1 MLQVK
6 ASMSS
11 DLASLNSADI
21 LIVDDVP
28 ENLRLLSNILL
39 SKGYNARKALN
50 GQMALKAVAG
60 ALPDLILLDI
70 MMPNMNGYQVCEC
83 LKTDPRTADI
93 PVIFLSALSEA
104 FDKVKAFAAGG
115 ADYITKPFQVEE
127 VLARVENQLSL
138 RAAIKLNQQLNLQL
152 EARVKARTLE
162 LETANQKLQQEINE
176 RQLLEEQLRQMAN
189 SDSLTKLAN
198 RALFMESLEQAC
210 QCAQAQ
216 ADYQFAVLFLD
227 CDRFKIVNDS
237 LGHSVGDE
245 LLIAIARRLEALLH
259 PKYLLARLGGDEF
272 AVLLT
277 NCDLNQASEIAEK
290 VLQEFTV
297 CFDLQRYEVFINASI
312 GIAMG
317 NTEYQRPEHLLRDAD
332 TAMYRAKSLGKG
344 QYSVFTPAMHDDA
357 LQVLQLEIELRK
369 AIERQELF
377 VHYQPIISLPTGKI
391 TGFEALV
398 RWQHPQLGLIPP
410 VKFIPV
416 AEETGLI
423 NQIGEFVLRTAC
435 EQLHLWQSEKLVNYP
450 LIASVNLSAR
460 QFAQTNL
467 IEQIEK
473 IITET
478 RIAPENLKLEIT
490 ESAIMNNPQAAKIIL
505 QQLRD
510 RHIQLCIDDFG
521 TGYSSLSYLHQFPV
535 DILKVDRSF
544 VNCLD
549 RDGEDVGLVTAI
561 IHIAETMNMK
571 AIAEGI
577 ETPNQL
583 VRLRELNCDFGQG
596 YLFSKPLSVQDA
608 TDLLL
613 SAPKW

>member
-1 MLQVK
+1 
-6 ASMSS
+6 MSS

-272 AVLLT
+272 AVLLA
-277 NCDLNQASEIAEK
+277 NCDLSQATEIAAK
-290 VLQEFTV
+290 ILQEFTV
-297 CFDLQRYEVFINASI
+297 YFDLQRYEVFINASI

-369 AIERQELF
+369 AIDRQELF
-377 VHYQPIISLPTGKI
+377 VHYQPIISLITGKI
-391 TGFEALV
+391 TGFEALA

-410 VKFIPV
+410 GKFIPV

-423 NQIGEFVLRTAC
+423 NQIGEFVLRAAC

-460 QFAQTNL
+460 QFTQTNL
-467 IEQIEK
+467 IEQIEQ

-478 RIAPENLKLEIT
+478 KIAPENLKLEIT
-490 ESAIMNNPQAAKIIL
+490 ESAIMNNPQAAKIVL

-577 ETPNQL
+577 ETANQL

>member
-1 MLQVK
+1 
-6 ASMSS
+6 
-11 DLASLNSADI
+11 
-21 LIVDDVP
+21 
-28 ENLRLLSNILL
+28 
-39 SKGYNARKALN
+39 
-50 GQMALKAVAG
+50 
-60 ALPDLILLDI
+60 
-70 MMPNMNGYQVCEC
+70 
-83 LKTDPRTADI
+83 
-93 PVIFLSALSEA
+93 
-104 FDKVKAFAAGG
+104 
-115 ADYITKPFQVEE
+115 
-127 VLARVENQLSL
+127 
-138 RAAIKLNQQLNLQL
+138 
-152 EARVKARTLE
+152 
-162 LETANQKLQQEINE
+162 
-176 RQLLEEQLRQMAN
+176 
-189 SDSLTKLAN
+189 
-198 RALFMESLEQAC
+198 
-210 QCAQAQ
+210 
-216 ADYQFAVLFLD
+216 
-227 CDRFKIVNDS
+227 
-237 LGHSVGDE
+237 
-245 LLIAIARRLEALLH
+245 
-259 PKYLLARLGGDEF
+259 
-272 AVLLT
+272 
-277 NCDLNQASEIAEK
+277 
-290 VLQEFTV
+290 
-297 CFDLQRYEVFINASI
+297 
-312 GIAMG
+312 
-317 NTEYQRPEHLLRDAD
+317 
-332 TAMYRAKSLGKG
+332 
-344 QYSVFTPAMHDDA
+344 MHDDA

-391 TGFEALV
+391 TGFEALA

-423 NQIGEFVLRTAC
+423 NQIGEFVLRAAC

-460 QFAQTNL
+460 QFTQTNL
-467 IEQIEK
+467 IEQIEQ

-577 ETPNQL
+577 ETANQL

-596 YLFSKPLSVQDA
+596 YLFSKPLSVRDA